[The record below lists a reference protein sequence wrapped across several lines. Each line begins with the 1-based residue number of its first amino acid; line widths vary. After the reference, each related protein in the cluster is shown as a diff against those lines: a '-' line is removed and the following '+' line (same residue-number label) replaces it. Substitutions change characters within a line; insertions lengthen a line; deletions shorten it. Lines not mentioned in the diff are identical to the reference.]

1 MQTPASLRW
10 ARGRA
15 ALVLGWETVWT
26 ALLPLLGLALIFV
39 ALAWTGAL
47 AALPGWV
54 HFAVLILF
62 AAVSLAIGWRDVR
75 GFRLPDA
82 AAVDRR
88 IETASGLSHR
98 PLTTLQDAPAGGDA
112 VTVSLWQVHRARVL
126 ASLTQLRTGIPAR
139 GAYEVDPFG
148 LRALVV
154 AALIVGFFAAGPDR
168 AERLRAALIPQFETA
183 ASVPPSMDVWAT
195 PPAYTNLPPL
205 ALSRLPEG
213 EGVALPGGTQISVQL
228 SGYQNRKAP
237 SLSAPGVPETPL
249 TRQSEGV
256 WQGEAVLP
264 VPPDAQEGRLA
275 LLNRA
280 WTVRVL
286 PDAVPQISFS
296 DRPGATPRQ
305 SLRLPWGAED
315 DYGIESVRAEI
326 RLSDR
331 NTAPFSLSL
340 SAPSRKVAR
349 GASLHDL
356 TDHPW
361 AGLPVSITL
370 IARDGRGQEGR
381 SEPEVLVLPA
391 RVFTHPVAKAII
403 DLRRALTDEPD
414 SAPEVARALEKLAL
428 RPQNFSH
435 DTLVF
440 LGLMS
445 ARARLIFDEKAEDY
459 APVVRTLW
467 DLALRLEEGDLS
479 VLERDLRQAQQAV
492 QEGLEQDLTDP
503 EMQQRLDAMQQALD
517 RYMQALTRR
526 AIENSQRADKPR
538 RPRDP
543 NARTVTSRDIQQ
555 MMDKARELARQGQK
569 EQAQALLD
577 QLRELMEQL
586 ANAEPELADGDESE
600 AADDGGDPTSQALQ
614 NLQDLARQQR
624 SLMDRGLQQNRQRGQ
639 RGQQGQQGQQGE
651 PQQGEGDMAAEQE
664 SLRRRL
670 GDIMRQLGEA
680 NGGIPQGL
688 GRAEQAM
695 RDALS
700 RLQQGQPGG
709 AAGQQ
714 QQALDQLRDAMR
726 GLADQQRQQ
735 AGEGQGSG
743 QGRPRGGQRPGEQTT
758 TGQSRDPLG
767 RDRPDQR
774 PGNGLG
780 NDDRVRIPDD
790 SAVERART
798 IFDDLRRRAADPNR
812 PTLEREYIDR
822 LLRGF

>member
-1 MQTPASLRW
+1 METPASLRW

-15 ALVLGWETVWT
+15 KLVLAWETGWT

-39 ALAWTGAL
+39 ALAWTGL
-47 AALPGWV
+47 LFLLPGWA
-54 HFAVLILF
+54 HLAILILF
-62 AAVSLAIGWRDVR
+62 AAVGFGLGWTRLR
-75 GFRLPDA
+75 HFRWPDS

-88 IETASGLSHR
+88 IETASGLAHR
-98 PLTTLQDAPAGGDA
+98 PLTTLQDEPAGGDA
-112 VTVSLWQVHRARVL
+112 VTFSLWQVHRARVL

-154 AALIVGFFAAGPDR
+154 SALIVGFFAAGPDR
-168 AERLRAALIPQFETA
+168 GERLRDAFLPRFETVSA
-183 ASVPPSMDVWAT
+183 VPPSMDVWAT

-213 EGVALPGGTQISVQL
+213 EVIALPGGTQLSVQL
-228 SGYQNRKAP
+228 SGYETKTPPAF
-237 SLSAPGVPETPL
+237 SAPGVAATPL
-249 TRQSEGV
+249 TRQSDGV
-256 WQGEAVLP
+256 WHGEATLP
-264 VPPDAQEGRLA
+264 VPPDAQEGTLT

-280 WTVRVL
+280 WPVRVL
-286 PDAVPQISFS
+286 PDAVPKITFRE
-296 DRPGATPRQ
+296 RPGPTPRQ

-326 RLSDR
+326 RLSER
-331 NTAPFSLSL
+331 KGEPFSLTLASPARKTA
-340 SAPSRKVAR
+340 SGAP
-349 GASLHDL
+349 LHDL

-361 AGLPVSITL
+361 AGLPVAITL

-381 SEPEVLVLPA
+381 SEPELLILPA
-391 RVFTHPVAKAII
+391 RAFTHPVAKAII
-403 DLRRALTDEPD
+403 DLRRALTEEPD
-414 SAPEVARALEKLAL
+414 SAPEVARALEKLAI
-428 RPQNFSH
+428 RPQAFSH

-445 ARARLIFDEKAEDY
+445 ARARLILQESGEDQ

-479 VLERDLRQAQQAV
+479 VLERDLRDAQQAV

-526 AIENSQRADKPR
+526 AIENSQRADRPR

-543 NARTVTSRDIQQ
+543 NARMVTNRDIQQ

-600 AADDGGDPTSQALQ
+600 MSEDDGDPTSQALQ

-651 PQQGEGDMAAEQE
+651 PQPGDGDMAGEQE

-670 GDIMRQLGEA
+670 GEIMRQLGEA
-680 NGGIPQGL
+680 NGGMPQGL

-700 RLQQGQPGG
+700 RLQQGQQGG
-709 AAGQQ
+709 AAGAQ

-735 AGEGQGSG
+735 AGEGQGAG
-743 QGRPRGGQRPGEQTT
+743 QGRPRPGQRPGQQTT
-758 TGQSRDPLG
+758 TGQNRDPLG
-767 RDRPDQR
+767 RDRGDQN

-798 IFDDLRRRAADPNR
+798 IFDDLRRRAADPTR

>member
-1 MQTPASLRW
+1 METPASLRW

-15 ALVLGWETVWT
+15 KLVLAWEAGWT
-26 ALLPLLGLALIFV
+26 AFLPLLGLALIFV
-39 ALAWTGAL
+39 ALAWTGPL
-47 AALPGWV
+47 FLLPGWA
-54 HFAVLILF
+54 HLAVLIVF
-62 AAVSLAIGWRDVR
+62 AAVGLGLGWT
-75 GFRLPDA
+75 RLRHLRWPDS

-88 IETASGLSHR
+88 IENASGLAHR
-98 PLTTLQDAPAGGDA
+98 PLTTLQDEPAGGDA
-112 VTVSLWQVHRARVL
+112 VTFSLWQVHRARVL

-154 AALIVGFFAAGPDR
+154 SAVIVGFFAAGPDR
-168 AERLRAALIPQFETA
+168 AERLRDAFLPRFTSAAAI
-183 ASVPPSMDVWAT
+183 PPSMDVWAT

-213 EGVALPGGTQISVQL
+213 EIIALPGGTQLSVQL
-228 SGYQNRKAP
+228 SGYETKTPPAF
-237 SLSAPGVPETPL
+237 SAPGVAATPL
-249 TRQSEGV
+249 TRQSDGV
-256 WQGEAVLP
+256 WNGEATLP
-264 VPPDAQEGRLA
+264 VPPDAQEGTLT
-275 LLNRA
+275 LLNRT
-280 WTVRVL
+280 WPVRVL
-286 PDAVPQISFS
+286 PDAVPSIAFRE
-296 DRPGATPRQ
+296 RPGPTPRQ

-326 RLSDR
+326 RLSER
-331 NTAPFSLSL
+331 KGEPFSLTLASPARKTA
-340 SAPSRKVAR
+340 SGAP
-349 GASLHDL
+349 LHDL

-361 AGLPVSITL
+361 AGLPVAITL

-381 SEPEVLVLPA
+381 SEPELLILPA
-391 RVFTHPVAKAII
+391 RAFTHPVAKAII

-414 SAPEVARALEKLAL
+414 SAPEVARALEKLAI
-428 RPQNFSH
+428 RPQAFSH

-445 ARARLIFDEKAEDY
+445 ARARLILQESGEDQ

-467 DLALRLEEGDLS
+467 DLALRLEEGDLT
-479 VLERDLRQAQQAV
+479 VLERDLREAQQAV
-492 QEGLEQDLTDP
+492 QDGLEQDLTDP

-526 AIENSQRADKPR
+526 AIENSQRADRPR

-600 AADDGGDPTSQALQ
+600 MSEDDGDPTSQALQ

-639 RGQQGQQGQQGE
+639 KGQQGQQGQQGE
-651 PQQGEGDMAAEQE
+651 PQPGEGDMAGEQE

-670 GDIMRQLGEA
+670 GEIMRQLGEA
-680 NGGIPQGL
+680 NGGMPQGL

-700 RLQQGQPGG
+700 RLQQGQQGG
-709 AAGQQ
+709 AAGAQ

-735 AGEGQGSG
+735 AGEGQGAG
-743 QGRPRGGQRPGEQTT
+743 QGRPRPGQRPGQQTT
-758 TGQSRDPLG
+758 TGQNRDPLG
-767 RDRPDQR
+767 RDRGDQ
-774 PGNGLG
+774 PQGNGLSG
-780 NDDRVRIPDD
+780 DDRVRIPDD

-798 IFDDLRRRAADPNR
+798 IFDDLRRRAADPTR